1 MIHSESF
8 WSELKMKWVKLFQ
21 FCQMVGGATECT
33 GEEGHTLHISLHML
47 SLTLSP
53 GGGGGGGIVFWI
65 CVRGFFS
72 TPRQSCEWGL
82 RGENNKRCLR
92 SSNTGQPHIWRK
104 LLYFRPTIT
113 FLLAA
118 GREVAKI
125 GLKYQPVTYGDLY
138 SSWSDIKKTIV
149 FRSRAFL
156 FIVGYFSGD
165 HSSNFFL
172 KIQFFI
178 FQIEGN
184 TF

>member
-1 MIHSESF
+1 MENIWILQLNVEVISEDC
-8 WSELKMKWVKLFQ
+8 SENSK
-21 FCQMVGGATECT
+21 
-33 GEEGHTLHISLHML
+33 H
-47 SLTLSP
+47 
-53 GGGGGGGIVFWI
+53 
-65 CVRGFFS
+65 
-72 TPRQSCEWGL
+72 
-82 RGENNKRCLR
+82 CLR
-92 SSNTGQPHIWRK
+92 SSNTGWAHIWRK

-149 FRSRAFL
+149 FRFCVFL

-184 TF
+184 TFEYILTIVKFYLLNL